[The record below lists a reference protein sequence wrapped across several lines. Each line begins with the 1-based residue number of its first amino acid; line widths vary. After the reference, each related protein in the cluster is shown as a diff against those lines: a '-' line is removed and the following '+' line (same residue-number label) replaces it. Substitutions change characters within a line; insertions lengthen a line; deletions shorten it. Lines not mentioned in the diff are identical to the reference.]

1 MELKGKTALVTGS
14 SGGIGKE
21 IALAL
26 AKEGADIILA
36 SRNVP
41 NMEAVA
47 REIESF
53 GQRAVPVRCDVAD
66 DNSVIEM
73 KDRSIEMFGGIDI
86 LINNA
91 AVGVRGLPEDIS
103 LDDWNYIINTNL
115 MGYIRTITA
124 FLPHFLERGNGYIVN
139 VSSVQALSYG
149 SEILNTA
156 YITTKAGILGYT
168 SCLSAYLRPKGIVVS
183 CLVAGGFKTEISHNT
198 RFVGTKE
205 NIKKMQ
211 DDNEKFWSLP
221 ILLPPERCAA
231 GLLEGMKRDEYL
243 ILVPPDM
250 TEMVKNQGL
259 DVMAHNAW
267 VADLTASGGPPATE
281 NSQR

>member
-1 MELKGKTALVTGS
+1 MDFRGKTALVTGS
-14 SGGIGKE
+14 SGGLGKE

-36 SRNVP
+36 SMNGP
-41 NMEAVA
+41 NMETVA
-47 REIESF
+47 REIESL
-53 GQRAVPVRCDVAD
+53 GKRAVPLRCDVAD
-66 DNSVIEM
+66 DNSVIEI
-73 KDRSIEMFGGIDI
+73 KDKSIDMFGGVDI

-103 LDDWNYIINTNL
+103 LDDWKYIINTNL

-139 VSSVQALSYG
+139 VSSIQALNYG
-149 SEILNTA
+149 SETLNTA
-156 YITTKAGILGYT
+156 YITTKAGILGLT
-168 SCLSAYLRPKGIVVS
+168 SGLSAYLRPKGIIVS

-205 NIKKMQ
+205 QKKKMQ

-243 ILVPPDM
+243 ILVPADM

-259 DVMAHNAW
+259 DVMVYNAW
-267 VADLTASGGPPATE
+267 VADLPES
-281 NSQR
+281 